1 MLAMLTLSKMA
12 RVEQPMTQ
20 PVSNLTFAEVLT
32 GDQKQYLLRLCVVIE
47 QFFLLSLT
55 FYQLRVSLCPLAI
68 TTTQCSRRR
77 SRPKPHPLYNSEQ
90 TP

>member
-12 RVEQPMTQ
+12 RTEQPMIQ
-20 PVSNLTFAEVLT
+20 PVSNLTFSEVLT
-32 GDQKQYLLRLCVVIE
+32 GDQRRYLLRLCVVIA
-47 QFFLLSLT
+47 QFYLSALT

-68 TTTQCSRRR
+68 TTTEFSRRR
-77 SRPKPHPLYNSEQ
+77 SRPKSYPLHNSEQ